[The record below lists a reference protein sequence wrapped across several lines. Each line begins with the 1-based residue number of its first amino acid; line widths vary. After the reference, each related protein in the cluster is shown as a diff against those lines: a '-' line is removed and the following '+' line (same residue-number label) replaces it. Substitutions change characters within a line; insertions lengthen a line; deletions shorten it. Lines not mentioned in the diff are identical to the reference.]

1 VDTVETLRRVP
12 LFEGI
17 SDRHLKSLSKW
28 TSTRRYDAGQAI
40 VSQGQTGLGLYC
52 IQSGAVKVTISGPRG
67 DQELRNMG
75 PGETFG
81 ELALLDDKP
90 RSATVTALEPTT
102 AVLLDKSQFRAE
114 LRSHPEIA
122 LQILET
128 LVAWLR
134 ESDSRS
140 VQSS

>member
-1 VDTVETLRRVP
+1 
-12 LFEGI
+12 
-17 SDRHLKSLSKW
+17 
-28 TSTRRYDAGQAI
+28 
-40 VSQGQTGLGLYC
+40 
-52 IQSGAVKVTISGPRG
+52 
-67 DQELRNMG
+67 MG

>member
-1 VDTVETLRRVP
+1 VP

-17 SDRHLKSLSKW
+17 SDRHLRSLSKW
-28 TSTRRYDAGQAI
+28 TSTRRYDGGQAI

-52 IQSGAVKVTISGPRG
+52 IQSGTVKVTISGPGG
-67 DQELRNMG
+67 DQELRQMG

>member
-1 VDTVETLRRVP
+1 VDAVETLRRVP

-17 SDRHLKSLSKW
+17 SDRHLRSLSKW
-28 TSTRRYDAGQAI
+28 TSTRRYDGGRAI

-52 IQSGAVKVTISGPRG
+52 IQSGTVKVTISGPAG
-67 DQELRNMG
+67 DQELRQMG